1 MATINNNFLA
11 GLMNKDLDERL
22 VPDNSY
28 RDALNIDIDIS
39 EGSNAGSAQNKLGN
53 TKIGDLE
60 EVTGFDPVTALAR
73 TIGATTNEKDNV
85 IYWLIASDKFD
96 GVYEFSEETGAIVRV
111 LQSNKLTPFT
121 PSKLNFSKSFIV
133 TGFNFVNGFL
143 YWTDNYNPPR
153 KINISRAKS
162 YSVDDARIDNDI
174 DVILAPPLTSPT
186 VKMSNDIDKPNNI
199 EEKFVY
205 FAYRYKYIDNQYSS
219 LSPFSAVSFNPKD
232 FELDFAA
239 GNNKSMV
246 NKFNTATVTFKTGSQ
261 NVKEIQLIMRDTRN
275 INASLVET
283 FNKQDL
289 NIDDNSFYSFAFN
302 NNKTY
307 TIITPDQI
315 TRLYDNVPLTAK
327 AQEFVGNRIMYG
339 NYTQFQNIDEP
350 IDIILDYTSV
360 DNPELIAPMQTFKSD
375 RDYEMAIV
383 YLDKYGRMTTPLTS
397 EDNTIYIPPSKSNK
411 GNSLQLEIKNNP
423 PSWATNYRLYIKQSK
438 GEYYNIFPLYMYVS
452 GEYRY
457 FLINESDRDKIPVGD
472 YLIFKSVS
480 NGPTFSNK
488 KYKVLEL
495 KPQLANF
502 EGIQGAQAGLYFK
515 VKATGN
521 ADLSQAGLLLFYKD
535 GYGVDRDASINPI
548 NPNINLLSGF
558 QGNVAYVENPIYYGD
573 NNGTILTLVNN
584 NSTAQNDNRITIKA
598 DSATTFIW
606 TDSINGSTGWSS
618 PISIILNTPIQV
630 GSYFQIK
637 FTNSYPLLNDIWKI
651 NVRGYNTSNI
661 LNYFGSDGLNGN
673 YPYIPLALDHDNDF
687 EILPGDIITIS
698 IQQSPFNSF
707 SYSKTFFANAK
718 YKNIEEWFV
727 ESGEYLNFDTQIAGN
742 SGNISFRRGVF
753 SSVSSPIQYSILYG
767 QYPNPIF
774 PANSLNVLNYPVHM
788 IIRMQDASGSDV
800 NRASGNISVKRS
812 KDIIIAETAPREK
825 DINIYHELS
834 KTFNIYEGKHLTRW
848 SYKDFTYNALG
859 TNLGQLV
866 PGSAPTAGE
875 FPHGFEIG
883 DKVYVSS
890 SNISGYYPVVDIVDQ
905 YNIVIFLPFPGPGL
919 VVPGT
924 VSYNSFDVNQTV
936 SNSAKIQIN
945 NTEIDNS
952 DFNAWSY
959 KNALE
964 TYRIR
969 DDFNKPTLEYSL
981 RAMTTVD
988 EYKRKSSKNS
998 ICYSGTYGE
1007 NTNINRLNEFN
1018 LSIAN
1023 FKYLD
1028 SEYGSIQRLH
1038 ARNTNLVV
1046 FQEDKVSEVLYGK
1059 NLLSDSAG
1067 GGAIVS
1073 IQEVL
1078 GSQIAYPGEWGI
1090 GLNPESFSAYGT
1102 DTYFTDA
1109 KRGLVLIMKGDIIEP
1124 ISDNWM
1130 TDYFRDLMM
1139 YNPGTQKIGAYDPH
1153 NLLYTLSSNDIS
1165 VSACRLE
1172 LNRLS
1177 RVINYNTNGN
1187 IIDLFTIT
1195 TDGAWDI
1202 ELVDIGWGT
1211 NWVSGFTPNGYG
1223 SQNIDANVTTNTS
1236 LALRKVVF
1244 NVKYCTNKNIAFTLT
1259 QSGYDKITVV
1269 TGVFNMVNE

>member
-1 MATINNNFLA
+1 MPEITNSFIAA
-11 GLMNKDLDERL
+11 MMNKDMDERI
-22 VPDNSY
+22 VPSNSY
-28 RDALNIDIDIS
+28 RDALNIDIDVS
-39 EGSNAGSAQNKLGN
+39 EGSDAGSAQNKLGN
-53 TKIGDLE
+53 TKIGNLE
-60 EVTGFDPVTALAR
+60 AVTGFNPVTAMAR

-96 GVYEFSEETGAIVRV
+96 GIYEFSEETGDIVRV
-111 LQSNKLTPFT
+111 LQSNKLTPST
-121 PSKLNFSKSFIV
+121 PSKLNFSKSYII

-143 YWTDNYNPPR
+143 YWTDDYNPPR

-162 YSVDDARIDNDI
+162 YSVDDARIDDDI
-174 DVILAPPLTSPT
+174 DVILEPPLTSPT
-186 VKMSNDIDKPNNI
+186 IKMSNDVDKPNNI

-205 FAYRYKYIDNQYSS
+205 FAYRFEYIDNQYSS

-232 FELDFAA
+232 FELDFTA

-246 NKFNTATVTFKTGSQ
+246 NKFNTATVKFKTGNR
-261 NVKEIQLIMRDTRN
+261 NVKAIQLIMRDTRN

-307 TIITPDQI
+307 TIITPDQV
-315 TRLYDNVPLTAK
+315 TRLFDNVPLTAK

-360 DNPELIAPMQTFKSD
+360 DNISDPPNEKAPIQTFKSD

-397 EDNTIYIPPSKSNK
+397 QDNTIYIPPSKSNK

-438 GEYYNIFPLYMYVS
+438 GDYYNIFPLYMYVS

-515 VKATGN
+515 VKADSN
-521 ADLSQAGLLLFYKD
+521 SDLSQSGILLWYED
-535 GYGVDRDASINPI
+535 GYGTDSQFGNQIYQ
-548 NPNINLLSGF
+548 NI
-558 QGNVAYVENPIYYGD
+558 AYNEYPIYYGEND
-573 NNGTILTLVNN
+573 DVLTLVSLI
-584 NSTAQNDNRITIKA
+584 STAQNDNRITIKA

-606 TDSINGSTGWSS
+606 TSSINGSTGWSS
-618 PISIILNTPIQV
+618 PIAIVLNTPIQV
-630 GSYFQIK
+630 GTHFQVNFIA
-637 FTNSYPLLNDIWKI
+637 YPVFNDIWKI
-651 NVRGYNTSNI
+651 NVRGFQSSPI
-661 LNYFGSDGLNGN
+661 ANYFGGVGLFTNS
-673 YPYIPLALDHDNDF
+673 PYIPLTPDPNNEV

-707 SYSKTFFANAK
+707 SYSKTFYANSK

-727 ESGEYLNFDTQIAGN
+727 ESGSYLLFDSSIGTDSN
-742 SGNISFRRGVF
+742 NISFRRGYVISL
-753 SSVSSPIQYSILYG
+753 SSNFNDSLQSD
-767 QYPNPIF
+767 YPS
-774 PANSLNVLNYPVHM
+774 SLNLPVYM
-788 IIRMQDASGSDV
+788 VIRMQDAPGDEF
-800 NRASGNISVKRS
+800 NRASGSISIKRS
-812 KDIIIAETAPREK
+812 ENIIIAETSPKEI
-825 DINIYHELS
+825 DIDIYHELS

-848 SYKDFTYNALG
+848 NYKDFTYNALG
-859 TNLGQLV
+859 TNLGQLA
-866 PGSAPTAGE
+866 PGSDPTAGE

-890 SNISGYYPVVDIVDQ
+890 GNITGFYTVLDVIDQ
-905 YNIVIFLPFPGPGL
+905 YNIVISLPFPGVGPA
-919 VVPGT
+919 VPGS
-924 VSYNSFDVNQTV
+924 VSYNSFDVDQTV

-945 NTEIDNS
+945 NTAIDNS

-964 TYRIR
+964 TNRIR

-988 EYKRKSSKNS
+988 EYKKKFSKNS

-1028 SEYGSIQRLH
+1028 SEYGSIQKLH
-1038 ARNTNLVV
+1038 ARDTNLVV

-1059 NLLSDSAG
+1059 NLLSDSVG
-1067 GGAIVS
+1067 GGSIVS

-1078 GSQIAYPGEWGI
+1078 GTQIAYPGEWGI
-1090 GLNPESFSAYGT
+1090 SLNPESFSKFGT
-1102 DTYFTDA
+1102 DIYFSDS
-1109 KRGLVLIMKGDIIEP
+1109 KRGIVLQMSGDQMTR
-1124 ISDNWM
+1124 ISDNFM

-1139 YNPGTQKIGAYDPH
+1139 SSQYTQKIGAYDPH
-1153 NLLYTLSSNDIS
+1153 NNMYTLSSNDIS

-1172 LNRLS
+1172 LNILS

-1187 IIDLFTIT
+1187 LIDLFTIT

-1211 NWVSGFTPNGYG
+1211 NWVSGFTPNGFG
-1223 SQNIDANVTTNTS
+1223 SQDIDANVTTNTS

-1259 QSGYDKITVV
+1259 QAGYDKITVV

>member
-1 MATINNNFLA
+1 MAEITNSFVAAI
-11 GLMNKDLDERL
+11 MNKDMDERI
-22 VPDNSY
+22 VPSNSY
-28 RDALNIDIDIS
+28 RDALNIDIDVS
-39 EGSNAGSAQNKLGN
+39 EGSDAGSAQNKLGN
-53 TKIGDLE
+53 TKIGNLE
-60 EVTGFDPVTALAR
+60 AITGFNPVTALAR
-73 TIGATTNEKDNV
+73 TIGSTTNEKDNV

-96 GVYEFSEETGAIVRV
+96 GIYEFSEETGAIVRV
-111 LQSNKLTPFT
+111 LQSNKLTPST
-121 PSKLNFSKSFIV
+121 PSKLNLSKSYIV
-133 TGFNFVNGFL
+133 TGFNFVDGFL
-143 YWTDNYNPPR
+143 YWSDGYNPPR

-162 YSVDDARIDNDI
+162 YSVDDARIDDDI
-174 DVILAPPLTSPT
+174 DVILEPPLNSPT
-186 VKMSNDIDKPNNI
+186 VKLSNDIDKPNNI

-205 FAYRYKYIDNQYSS
+205 FAYRYKYIDNQLSS
-219 LSPFSAVSFNPKD
+219 LSPFSAVAFNPKD

-246 NKFNTATVTFKTGSQ
+246 NKFNTATVTFKTGNR

-307 TIITPDQI
+307 TTITPDQI
-315 TRLYDNVPLTAK
+315 SRLFDNVPLSAK

-350 IDIILDYTSV
+350 IDINLNYISV
-360 DNPELIAPMQTFKSD
+360 DNISIPANENAPIQTFKSD

-397 EDNTIYIPPSKSNK
+397 ENNTIYIPATKSNK

-438 GEYYNIFPLYMYVS
+438 GQYYNIFPLYMYVS

-515 VKATGN
+515 VKADSN
-521 ADLSQAGLLLFYKD
+521 SDLSQSGILLWYEDSYGKD
-535 GYGVDRDASINPI
+535 VPGRIYGQAVPVGGNALNIINNGY
-548 NPNINLLSGF
+548 
-558 QGNVAYVENPIYYGD
+558 AYIENPIYYGD
-573 NNGTILTLVNN
+573 NNGTNILSVVNN
-584 NSTAQNDNRITIKA
+584 NSAAQNDNRITIKA

-606 TDSINGSTGWSS
+606 TNSINGSTGWSS
-618 PISIILNTPIQV
+618 PIAITLNTPIQV
-630 GSYFQIK
+630 GTYFQVN
-637 FTNSYPLLNDIWKI
+637 FSAYPVFNDVWKI
-651 NVRGYNTSNI
+651 NIRGVQNSAIT
-661 LNYFGSDGLNGN
+661 NYFGGIGLFGE
-673 YPYIPLALDHDNDF
+673 YPYLILAPRVNSDLD
-687 EILPGDIITIS
+687 IKAGDIITIS
-698 IQQSPFNSF
+698 IHQEPTNTFTYTKEFYANSN
-707 SYSKTFFANAK
+707 YD
-718 YKNIEEWFV
+718 NIEEWFV
-727 ESGEYLNFDTQIAGN
+727 ESGSYLLFDSNIGTDSN
-742 SGNISFRRGVF
+742 NISFRRGIYDNYFVGIDRLIQPNNIVNLLKRPVF
-753 SSVSSPIQYSILYG
+753 MV
-767 QYPNPIF
+767 
-774 PANSLNVLNYPVHM
+774 
-788 IIRMQDASGSDV
+788 IRMQDTPGSDF
-800 NRASGNISVKRS
+800 NRASGYISIKRS
-812 KDIIIAETAPREK
+812 ENIIIAETSPKET
-825 DINIYHELS
+825 DIDIYHELS
-834 KTFNIYEGKHLTRW
+834 KTFNIYEGNHLTRW
-848 SYKDFTYNALG
+848 SYKDFTFNSLG

-866 PGSAPTAGE
+866 PGSEPTAGE
-875 FPHGFEIG
+875 FPHGFEID
-883 DKVYVSS
+883 DKVFVSS
-890 SNISGYYPVVDIVDQ
+890 GNITGFYTVLDVIDQ
-905 YNIVIFLPFPGPGL
+905 YNIVINLPFPGVGPAIPGS
-919 VVPGT
+919 
-924 VSYNSFDVNQTV
+924 VSYNSFDVDQTV

-981 RAMTTVD
+981 RAMATVD

-1018 LSIAN
+1018 LSNAN

-1028 SEYGSIQRLH
+1028 SEYGSIQKLH
-1038 ARNTNLVV
+1038 ARDTNLVV

-1059 NLLSDSAG
+1059 NLLSDSVG
-1067 GGAIVS
+1067 GGSIVS

-1078 GSQIAYPGEWGI
+1078 GSQVAYPGEWGI
-1090 GLNPESFSAYGT
+1090 SLNPESFSKFGT
-1102 DTYFTDA
+1102 DIYFSDS
-1109 KRGLVLIMKGDIIEP
+1109 KRGIVLQMSGDQVSR
-1124 ISDNWM
+1124 ISDNFM

-1139 YNPGTQKIGAYDPH
+1139 SSQYTQKLGAYDPH
-1153 NLLYTLSSNDIS
+1153 NNLYTLSSNDIS

-1187 IIDLFTIT
+1187 LIDLFTIT

-1211 NWVSGFTPNGYG
+1211 NWVSGFTPNGFG
-1223 SQNIDANVTTNTS
+1223 SQDIDANISTNIS

-1244 NVKYCTNKNIAFTLT
+1244 NVKYCTDKNIAFILT
-1259 QSGYDKITVV
+1259 QSGYNKITVV
-1269 TGVFNMVNE
+1269 TGVFNTVNQ

>member
-1 MATINNNFLA
+1 MAEITNSFVAAI
-11 GLMNKDLDERL
+11 MNKDMDERI
-22 VPDNSY
+22 VPSNSY
-28 RDALNIDIDIS
+28 RDALNIDIDVS
-39 EGSNAGSAQNKLGN
+39 EGSDAGSAQNKLGN
-53 TKIGDLE
+53 TKIGNLE
-60 EVTGFDPVTALAR
+60 AITGFNPVTALAR
-73 TIGATTNEKDNV
+73 TIGSTTNEKDNV

-96 GVYEFSEETGAIVRV
+96 GIYEFSEETGAIVRV
-111 LQSNKLTPFT
+111 LQSNKLTPST
-121 PSKLNFSKSFIV
+121 PSKLNFSKSYIV
-133 TGFNFVNGFL
+133 TGFNFVDGFL
-143 YWTDNYNPPR
+143 YWSDGYNPPR

-162 YSVDDARIDNDI
+162 YSVDDDRIDDDI
-174 DVILAPPLTSPT
+174 DVILEPPLNSPT
-186 VKMSNDIDKPNNI
+186 IKLSNDIDKPNNI

-205 FAYRYKYIDNQYSS
+205 FAYRYKYIDNQLSS
-219 LSPFSAVSFNPKD
+219 LSPFSAVAFNPKD

-246 NKFNTATVTFKTGSQ
+246 NNFNTATVTFKTGNR

-307 TIITPDQI
+307 TTITPDQI
-315 TRLYDNVPLTAK
+315 SRLFDNVPLSAK

-350 IDIILDYTSV
+350 IDINLNYISV
-360 DNPELIAPMQTFKSD
+360 DNISQSAPIQTFKSD

-397 EDNTIYIPPSKSNK
+397 ENNTIYIPATKSNK

-438 GEYYNIFPLYMYVS
+438 GQYYNIFPLYMYVS

-515 VKATGN
+515 VKAN
-521 ADLSQAGLLLFYKD
+521 SNSDLSQGGTVLWYED
-535 GYGVDRDASINPI
+535 GYGVDKNFSADQFNT
-548 NPNINLLSGF
+548 LGF
-558 QGNVAYVENPIYYGD
+558 NTNAVKQNQAYIENPIYYGD
-573 NNGTILTLVNN
+573 NNGTNILSVVNN

-606 TDSINGSTGWSS
+606 TNSINGSTGWSS
-618 PISIILNTPIQV
+618 PIAITLNTPIQV
-630 GSYFQIK
+630 GTYFQVN
-637 FTNSYPLLNDIWKI
+637 FSAYPVFNDMWKI
-651 NVRGYNTSNI
+651 NIRGYQTTAI
-661 LNYFGSDGLNGN
+661 TNYFGGTGLFSNSPYVSLTPNTNSDL
-673 YPYIPLALDHDNDF
+673 

-698 IQQSPFNSF
+698 IQQTPDPSF
-707 SYSKTFFANAK
+707 TYSKTFYANAK
-718 YKNIEEWFV
+718 YNNIEEWFV
-727 ESGEYLNFDTQIAGN
+727 ESGSYLLFDSNIGSDSN
-742 SGNISFRRGVF
+742 NISFRRGF
-753 SSVSSPIQYSILYG
+753 STSYSQNGVNYDELTSY
-767 QYPNPIF
+767 YP
-774 PANSLNVLNYPVHM
+774 LNTVQSIYNYPVYM
-788 IIRMQDASGSDV
+788 VIRMQDAPGDDF
-800 NRASGNISVKRS
+800 NRASGSISIKRS
-812 KDIIIAETAPREK
+812 ENIILAETAPREI
-825 DINIYHELS
+825 DIDIYHELS
-834 KTFNIYEGKHLTRW
+834 KTFNIYEGNHLTRW
-848 SYKDFTYNALG
+848 SYKDFTFNSLG

-866 PGSAPTAGE
+866 PGSEPTAGE

-890 SNISGYYPVVDIVDQ
+890 ANINNNPYEVVDVVDQ
-905 YNIVIFLPFPGPGL
+905 YNIVINLPFPGPGPA
-919 VVPGT
+919 VPGS
-924 VSYNSFDVNQTV
+924 VSYNSFDVDQTV

-981 RAMTTVD
+981 RAMATVD

-1018 LSIAN
+1018 LSNAN

-1028 SEYGSIQRLH
+1028 SEYGSIQKLH
-1038 ARNTNLVV
+1038 ARDTNLVV

-1059 NLLSDSAG
+1059 NLLSDSVG
-1067 GGAIVS
+1067 GGSIVS

-1078 GSQIAYPGEWGI
+1078 GTQVAYPGEWGI
-1090 GLNPESFSAYGT
+1090 SLNPESFSKFGT
-1102 DTYFTDA
+1102 DIYFSDS
-1109 KRGLVLIMKGDIIEP
+1109 KRGIVLQMSGNQVSR
-1124 ISDNWM
+1124 ISDNFM

-1139 YNPGTQKIGAYDPH
+1139 SSQYTQKLGAYDPH
-1153 NLLYTLSSNDIS
+1153 NNLYTLSSNDIS

-1187 IIDLFTIT
+1187 LIDLFTIT

-1211 NWVSGFTPNGYG
+1211 NWVSGFTPNGFG
-1223 SQNIDANVTTNTS
+1223 SQDIDANISTNIS

-1244 NVKYCTNKNIAFTLT
+1244 NVKYCTDKNIAFILT
-1259 QSGYDKITVV
+1259 QSGYNKITVV
-1269 TGVFNMVNE
+1269 TGVFNTVNE

>member
-1 MATINNNFLA
+1 MAEITNSFVAAI
-11 GLMNKDLDERL
+11 MNKDMDERI
-22 VPDNSY
+22 VPSNSY
-28 RDALNIDIDIS
+28 RDALNIDIDVS
-39 EGSNAGSAQNKLGN
+39 EGSDAGSAQNKLGN
-53 TKIGDLE
+53 TKIGNLE
-60 EVTGFDPVTALAR
+60 AITGFNPVTAMAR
-73 TIGATTNEKDNV
+73 TIGSTTNEKDNV

-96 GVYEFSEETGAIVRV
+96 GIYEFSEETGAIVRV
-111 LQSNKLTPFT
+111 LQSNKLTPST
-121 PSKLNFSKSFIV
+121 PSKLNFSKSYIV
-133 TGFNFVNGFL
+133 TGFNFVDGFL
-143 YWTDNYNPPR
+143 YWSDGYNPPR

-162 YSVDDARIDNDI
+162 YSVDDARIDDDI
-174 DVILAPPLTSPT
+174 DVILEPPLNSPT
-186 VKMSNDIDKPNNI
+186 VKLSNDIDKPNNI

-205 FAYRYKYIDNQYSS
+205 FAYRYKYIDNQLSS
-219 LSPFSAVSFNPKD
+219 LSPFSAVAFNPKD

-246 NKFNTATVTFKTGSQ
+246 NKFNTATVTFKTGNR

-307 TIITPDQI
+307 TTITPDQI
-315 TRLYDNVPLTAK
+315 SRLFDNVPLSAK

-350 IDIILDYTSV
+350 IDINLNYTSV
-360 DNPELIAPMQTFKSD
+360 GNTSLDAPIQTFKSD

-397 EDNTIYIPPSKSNK
+397 ENNTIYIPATKSNK

-438 GEYYNIFPLYMYVS
+438 GQYYNIFPLYMYVS

-515 VKATGN
+515 VKADSN
-521 ADLSQAGLLLFYKD
+521 SDLSQSGILLWYEDSYGKD
-535 GYGVDRDASINPI
+535 IPGRIYGQAVPVGGNALNIINNGY
-548 NPNINLLSGF
+548 
-558 QGNVAYVENPIYYGD
+558 AYIENPIYYGD
-573 NNGTILTLVNN
+573 NNGTNILSVVNN
-584 NSTAQNDNRITIKA
+584 NSAAQNDNRITIKA

-606 TDSINGSTGWSS
+606 TNSINGSTGWSS
-618 PISIILNTPIQV
+618 PIAITLNTPIQV
-630 GSYFQIK
+630 GTYFQVN
-637 FTNSYPLLNDIWKI
+637 FSAYPVFNDIWKI
-651 NVRGYNTSNI
+651 NIRGVQNSVIT
-661 LNYFGSDGLNGN
+661 NYFGGIGLFGE
-673 YPYIPLALDHDNDF
+673 YPYLILAPNVNSDLK
-687 EILPGDIITIS
+687 IKPGDIITIS
-698 IQQSPFNSF
+698 IHQEPTNTFTYTKEFYANSN
-707 SYSKTFFANAK
+707 YD
-718 YKNIEEWFV
+718 NIEEWFV
-727 ESGEYLNFDTQIAGN
+727 ESGSYLLFDSNIGTDSN
-742 SGNISFRRGVF
+742 NISFRRGIYDNYFVGIDRLIQPNNIVNLLKRPVF
-753 SSVSSPIQYSILYG
+753 MV
-767 QYPNPIF
+767 
-774 PANSLNVLNYPVHM
+774 
-788 IIRMQDASGSDV
+788 IRMQDAPGSDF
-800 NRASGNISVKRS
+800 NRASGYISIKRS
-812 KDIIIAETAPREK
+812 ENIIIAETSPKET
-825 DINIYHELS
+825 DIDIYHELS
-834 KTFNIYEGKHLTRW
+834 KTFNIYEGNHLTRW
-848 SYKDFTYNALG
+848 SYKDFTFNSLG

-875 FPHGFEIG
+875 FPHGFEID
-883 DKVYVSS
+883 DKVFVSS
-890 SNISGYYPVVDIVDQ
+890 GNITGFYTVLDVIDQ
-905 YNIVIFLPFPGPGL
+905 YNIVINLPFPGVGPAIPGS
-919 VVPGT
+919 
-924 VSYNSFDVNQTV
+924 VSYNSFDVDQTV

-959 KNALE
+959 NNALE

-981 RAMTTVD
+981 RAMATVD
-988 EYKRKSSKNS
+988 EYKKKFSKNS

-1018 LSIAN
+1018 LSNAN

-1028 SEYGSIQRLH
+1028 SEYGSIQKLH
-1038 ARNTNLVV
+1038 ARDTNLVV

-1059 NLLSDSAG
+1059 NLLSDSVG
-1067 GGAIVS
+1067 GGSIVS

-1078 GSQIAYPGEWGI
+1078 GSQVAYPGEWGI
-1090 GLNPESFSAYGT
+1090 SLNPESFSKFGT
-1102 DTYFTDA
+1102 DIYFSDS
-1109 KRGLVLIMKGDIIEP
+1109 KRGIVLQMSGDQVSR
-1124 ISDNWM
+1124 ISDNFM

-1139 YNPGTQKIGAYDPH
+1139 SSQYTQKLGAYDPH
-1153 NLLYTLSSNDIS
+1153 NNLYTLSSNDIS

-1187 IIDLFTIT
+1187 LIDLFTIT

-1211 NWVSGFTPNGYG
+1211 NWVSGFTPNGFG
-1223 SQNIDANVTTNTS
+1223 SQDIDANISTNIS

-1244 NVKYCTNKNIAFTLT
+1244 NVKYCTDKNIAFILT
-1259 QSGYDKITVV
+1259 QSGYNKITVV
-1269 TGVFNMVNE
+1269 TGVFNTVNQ

>member
-1 MATINNNFLA
+1 MAEITNSFIA
-11 GLMNKDLDERL
+11 AIMNKDMDERI
-22 VPDNSY
+22 VPSNSY
-28 RDALNIDIDIS
+28 RDALNIDIDVS
-39 EGSNAGSAQNKLGN
+39 EGSDAGAAQNKLGN

-60 EVTGFDPVTALAR
+60 QVTGFDPITAMAK
-73 TIGATTNEKDNV
+73 TIGATTNERDNV

-96 GVYEFSEETGAIVRV
+96 GIYEFSEETGDIVRV
-111 LQSNKLTPFT
+111 LQSNKLTPST
-121 PSKLNFSKSFIV
+121 PSKLNFNKSFIV
-133 TGFNFVNGFL
+133 TGFNFVDGFL
-143 YWTDNYNPPR
+143 YWTDDYNQPR
-153 KINISRAKS
+153 KINIARSKS
-162 YSVDDARIDNDI
+162 YSVDDARIDDDI
-174 DVILAPPLTSPT
+174 DVILEPPLNSPT
-186 VKMSNDIDKPNNI
+186 IKLSNDIDKPNNI

-205 FAYRYKYIDNQYSS
+205 FAYRWEYIDNQYSS

-239 GNNKSMV
+239 GNNKSMI
-246 NKFNTATVTFKTGSQ
+246 NKFNTATVTFKTGNR
-261 NVKEIQLIMRDTRN
+261 NVKAIQLIMRDTRN

-307 TIITPDQI
+307 TTITPDQI
-315 TRLYDNVPLTAK
+315 SRLFDNVPLTAK

-350 IDIILDYTSV
+350 IDIVLDYTSV
-360 DNPELIAPMQTFKSD
+360 DNISASAPIQTFKSD

-397 EDNTIYIPPSKSNK
+397 EDNTIYIPSSKSNK
-411 GNSLQLEIKNNP
+411 GNSLQLEIKNDP

-438 GEYYNIFPLYMYVS
+438 GDYYNIFPLYMYAL

-472 YLIFKSVS
+472 YLIFKSVA

-495 KPQLANF
+495 KPQLDNF

-515 VKATGN
+515 VKAN
-521 ADLSQAGLLLFYKD
+521 SNSDLSQSGVLLWYED
-535 GYGVDRDASINPI
+535 GYGVDKNFSADQFNT
-548 NPNINLLSGF
+548 LGF
-558 QGNVAYVENPIYYGD
+558 NTNAVKQNQSYIENPIYYGD
-573 NNGTILTLVNN
+573 NDTPALSLVST
-584 NSTAQNDNRITIKA
+584 NSSSQGDYRITIKA
-598 DSATTFIW
+598 VSSTTFIW
-606 TDSINGSTGWSS
+606 TSSINGSTGWSS
-618 PISIILNTPIQV
+618 PISITLNTPIQV

-637 FTNSYPLLNDIWKI
+637 FSAYPLVNDIWKI
-651 NVRGYNTSNI
+651 NIRGYQTNAIT
-661 LNYFGSDGLNGN
+661 NYFGGTGLFSSSPYVSLTPNTNSDL
-673 YPYIPLALDHDNDF
+673 

-698 IQQSPFNSF
+698 IQQTPDPSF
-707 SYSKTFFANAK
+707 TYSKTFYANAK
-718 YKNIEEWFV
+718 YDNIEEWFV
-727 ESGEYLNFDTQIAGN
+727 ESGSYLLFDSNIGSDSN
-742 SGNISFRRGVF
+742 NISFRRGF
-753 SSVSSPIQYSILYG
+753 STSYSQNGVNYDELTSYYPINNNQSIY
-767 QYPNPIF
+767 
-774 PANSLNVLNYPVHM
+774 NYPVYM
-788 IIRMQDASGSDV
+788 VIRMKDAPGDDF
-800 NRASGNISVKRS
+800 NRASGSISIKRS
-812 KDIIIAETAPREK
+812 ENIIIAETSPKEI
-825 DINIYHELS
+825 DLDIYHELS

-875 FPHGFEIG
+875 FPHGFEVG

-890 SNISGYYPVVDIVDQ
+890 ANINNIPYEVVDVVDQ
-905 YNIVIFLPFPGPGL
+905 YNIVIDLPFPGPAPAI
-919 VVPGT
+919 PGS
-924 VSYNSFDVNQTV
+924 VSYNSFDVDQTS

-945 NTEIDNS
+945 NTAIDNS

-1018 LSIAN
+1018 LSNAN

-1028 SEYGSIQRLH
+1028 SEYGSIQKLH

-1059 NLLSDSAG
+1059 NLLSDSVG
-1067 GGAIVS
+1067 GGSIVS

-1078 GSQIAYPGEWGI
+1078 GSQVAYPGEWGI
-1090 GLNPESFSAYGT
+1090 SLNPESFSKFGT
-1102 DTYFTDA
+1102 DIYFSDS
-1109 KRGLVLIMKGDIIEP
+1109 KRGIVLQMSGDQVSR
-1124 ISDNWM
+1124 ISDNFM

-1139 YNPGTQKIGAYDPH
+1139 SNQYTQKIGAYDPH
-1153 NLLYTLSSNDIS
+1153 NNLYTLSSNDIS

-1177 RVINYNTNGN
+1177 RVIKYNTNGN
-1187 IIDLFTIT
+1187 LVDLFTIT
-1195 TDGAWDI
+1195 TDGAWEI

-1211 NWVSGFTPNGYG
+1211 NWVSGFTPNGFG
-1223 SQNIDANVTTNTS
+1223 SQDIDANVTTNTS

-1244 NVKYCTNKNIAFTLT
+1244 NVKYCSNKNIAFILT

-1269 TGVFNMVNE
+1269 TGVFNTVNE

>member
-1 MATINNNFLA
+1 MAEITNSFIA
-11 GLMNKDLDERL
+11 AIMNKDMDERI
-22 VPDNSY
+22 VPSNSY
-28 RDALNIDIDIS
+28 RDALNIDIDVS
-39 EGSNAGSAQNKLGN
+39 EGSDAGSAQNKLGN
-53 TKIGDLE
+53 TKIGNLE
-60 EVTGFDPVTALAR
+60 AVTGFNPVTAMAR

-96 GVYEFSEETGAIVRV
+96 GIYEFSEETGAIVRV
-111 LQSNKLTPFT
+111 LQSNKLTPST
-121 PSKLNFSKSFIV
+121 PSKLNFSKSYIV
-133 TGFNFVNGFL
+133 TGFNFINGFL
-143 YWTDNYNPPR
+143 YWTDDYNPPR

-162 YSVDDARIDNDI
+162 YTIDDPRIDDDI
-174 DVILAPPLTSPT
+174 DVILEPPLTSPT
-186 VKMSNDIDKPNNI
+186 IKMSNDIDKPNNI

-205 FAYRYKYIDNQYSS
+205 FAYRYEYIDNQYSS

-246 NKFNTATVTFKTGSQ
+246 NKFNTATVKFKTGNR
-261 NVKEIQLIMRDTRN
+261 NVKAIQLIMRDTRN

-315 TRLYDNVPLTAK
+315 TRLFDNVPLTAK

-360 DNPELIAPMQTFKSD
+360 DNPDLKAPIQTFKSD

-397 EDNTIYIPPSKSNK
+397 QDNTIYIPPSKSNK

-515 VKATGN
+515 IKATGTG
-521 ADLSQAGLLLFYKD
+521 DLSQAGLLLFYKD
-535 GYGVDRDASINPI
+535 GYGVDDN
-548 NPNINLLSGF
+548 GGVT
-558 QGNVAYVENPIYYGD
+558 GNVAYIENPIYYGD
-573 NNGTILTLVNN
+573 NGAPSLTLVNN

-618 PISIILNTPIQV
+618 PIAIVLNTPIQV
-630 GSYFQIK
+630 GTYFQVNFIA
-637 FTNSYPLLNDIWKI
+637 YPILNDIWKI
-651 NVRGYNTSNI
+651 NIRGFNNNNI
-661 LNYFGSDGLNGN
+661 LNYFGGTGLNGD
-673 YPYIPLALDHDNDF
+673 YPYIPLAVDHDNDF

-707 SYSKTFFANAK
+707 SYSKIFYANSK
-718 YKNIEEWFV
+718 YDNIEEWFV

-742 SGNISFRRGVF
+742 SGNISFRRGYFFDVT
-753 SSVSSPIQYSILYG
+753 SPNHYSTLYG
-767 QYPNPIF
+767 GYPIPSPLPPFVTPLSSIF
-774 PANSLNVLNYPVHM
+774 DYPVHM
-788 IIRMQDASGSDV
+788 IIRMQDESGSAV
-800 NRASGNISVKRS
+800 NRASGSISVKRS

-834 KTFNIYEGKHLTRW
+834 KTFNIYEGNHLTRW
-848 SYKDFTYNALG
+848 SYKDFTFNSLG

-875 FPHGFEIG
+875 FPHGFEI
-883 DKVYVSS
+883 DDDIFVSS
-890 SNISGYYPVVDIVDQ
+890 GNINGPYKVVDVVDQ
-905 YNIVIFLPFPGPGL
+905 YNIVINLTFPGPGPS
-919 VVPGT
+919 VPGS
-924 VSYNSFDVNQTV
+924 VSYNTFDVDQTV

-945 NTEIDNS
+945 NTKIDNS

-988 EYKRKSSKNS
+988 EYKKKFSKNS

-1028 SEYGSIQRLH
+1028 SEYGSIQKLH
-1038 ARNTNLVV
+1038 ARDTNLVV

-1059 NLLSDSAG
+1059 NLLSDSVG
-1067 GGAIVS
+1067 GGSIVS

-1078 GSQIAYPGEWGI
+1078 GTQVAYPGEWGVS
-1090 GLNPESFSAYGT
+1090 LNPESFSKFGT
-1102 DTYFTDA
+1102 DIYFSDS
-1109 KRGLVLIMKGDIIEP
+1109 KRGIVLQMSGNQVTR
-1124 ISDNWM
+1124 ISDNFM

-1139 YNPGTQKIGAYDPH
+1139 SSQYTQKLGAYDPH
-1153 NLLYTLSSNDIS
+1153 NNMYTLSSNDIS

-1172 LNRLS
+1172 LTRLS

-1187 IIDLFTIT
+1187 LIDLFTIT

-1211 NWVSGFTPNGYG
+1211 NWVSGFTPNGFG
-1223 SQNIDANVTTNTS
+1223 SQDIDANVTTNTS

-1259 QSGYDKITVV
+1259 QAGYDKITVV

>member
-1 MATINNNFLA
+1 MAEITNSFVAAI
-11 GLMNKDLDERL
+11 MNKDMDERI
-22 VPDNSY
+22 VPSNSY
-28 RDALNIDIDIS
+28 RDALNIDIDVS
-39 EGSNAGSAQNKLGN
+39 EGSDAGSAQNKLGN
-53 TKIGDLE
+53 TKIGNLE
-60 EVTGFDPVTALAR
+60 AITGFNPVTALAR
-73 TIGATTNEKDNV
+73 TIGSTTNEKDNV

-96 GVYEFSEETGAIVRV
+96 GIYEYSEETGDIVRV
-111 LQSNKLTPFT
+111 LQSNKLTPST
-121 PSKLNFSKSFIV
+121 PSKLNLSKSYIV
-133 TGFNFVNGFL
+133 TGFNFVDGFL
-143 YWTDNYNPPR
+143 YWSDGYNPPR
-153 KINISRAKS
+153 KINIARAKS
-162 YSVDDARIDNDI
+162 YSVDDARIDDDI
-174 DVILAPPLTSPT
+174 DVILEPPLTSPT
-186 VKMSNDIDKPNNI
+186 IKMSNDIDKPNNI

-246 NKFNTATVTFKTGSQ
+246 NKFNTATVTFKTGNR

-289 NIDDNSFYSFAFN
+289 NIGDNSFYSFAFN

-315 TRLYDNVPLTAK
+315 SRLFDNVPLTAK

-350 IDIILDYTSV
+350 INLNLNYTSV
-360 DNPELIAPMQTFKSD
+360 DNPDLLVPIQTFKSD

-397 EDNTIYIPPSKSNK
+397 ENNTTYIPASKSNK

-438 GEYYNIFPLYMYVS
+438 GNYYNIFPLYMYVS

-515 VKATGN
+515 VKAN
-521 ADLSQAGLLLFYKD
+521 SNSDLSQSGILLWYEDSYGKD
-535 GYGVDRDASINPI
+535 IPGRIYGQAVPVGGNALNIINNGY
-548 NPNINLLSGF
+548 
-558 QGNVAYVENPIYYGD
+558 AYIENPIYYGD
-573 NNGTILTLVNN
+573 NDGAILTIVNN
-584 NSTAQNDNRITIKA
+584 NSAAQNDNRITIKA
-598 DSATTFIW
+598 DSETTFIW
-606 TDSINGSTGWSS
+606 TSSINGSTGWSS
-618 PISIILNTPIQV
+618 PIAITLNTPIQV
-630 GSYFQIK
+630 GTFFQVK
-637 FTNSYPLLNDIWKI
+637 FGNYPLFNDVWKI
-651 NVRGYNTSNI
+651 NIRGVQTSAI
-661 LNYFGSDGLNGN
+661 TDYFGGTGMFGE
-673 YPYIPLALDHDNDF
+673 YPYLILAPDVNNDLK
-687 EILPGDIITIS
+687 IKPGDIITIS
-698 IQQSPFNSF
+698 IHQEPENPFTYSPTFYANSN
-707 SYSKTFFANAK
+707 YE
-718 YKNIEEWFV
+718 NIEEWFV
-727 ESGEYLNFDTQIAGN
+727 ESGTYLLFDSNIGPDSN
-742 SGNISFRRGVF
+742 NISFRRGIYDNYFVGIDRLIQPNNIVNLLKRPVF
-753 SSVSSPIQYSILYG
+753 MV
-767 QYPNPIF
+767 
-774 PANSLNVLNYPVHM
+774 
-788 IIRMQDASGSDV
+788 IRMQDAPGSDF
-800 NRASGNISVKRS
+800 NRASGSISIKRS
-812 KDIIIAETAPREK
+812 ENIILAETAPKEI
-825 DINIYHELS
+825 DVDIYHELS

-848 SYKDFTYNALG
+848 SYKDYTYNSQG

-866 PGSAPTAGE
+866 PGSEPTAGD
-875 FPHGFEIG
+875 FPHGFEVG
-883 DKVYVSS
+883 DEVFVSS
-890 SNISGYYPVVDIVDQ
+890 GNINGYYEVFDVIDQ
-905 YNIVIFLPFPGPGL
+905 YNIVINLPFPGSGPVTPGS
-919 VVPGT
+919 
-924 VSYNSFDVNQTV
+924 VSYNSFDVDQTN

-945 NTEIDNS
+945 NVNIDNS

-981 RAMTTVD
+981 RAMATVD
-988 EYKRKSSKNS
+988 EYKRKSSRNS

-1007 NTNINRLNEFN
+1007 NTNINKLNEFN
-1018 LSIAN
+1018 LSNAN

-1028 SEYGSIQRLH
+1028 SEYGSIQKLH
-1038 ARNTNLVV
+1038 ARDTNLVV

-1059 NLLSDSAG
+1059 NLLSDSVG
-1067 GGAIVS
+1067 GGSIVS

-1078 GSQIAYPGEWGI
+1078 GSQVSYPGEWGI
-1090 GLNPESFSAYGT
+1090 SLNPESFAKFGT
-1102 DTYFTDA
+1102 DIYFSDS
-1109 KRGLVLIMKGDIIEP
+1109 KRGIVLQMSGDQMTR
-1124 ISDNWM
+1124 ISDNFM

-1139 YNPGTQKIGAYDPH
+1139 SNQYTQKIGAYDPH
-1153 NLLYTLSSNDIS
+1153 NNLYTLSSNDIS
-1165 VSACRLE
+1165 VSACKLE

-1177 RVINYNTNGN
+1177 KVIPYNTNGG
-1187 IIDLFTIT
+1187 IVDLFTIT
-1195 TDGAWDI
+1195 TDGAWEI
-1202 ELVDIGWGT
+1202 ELIDIGWGT

-1223 SQNIDANVTTNTS
+1223 SQDIDANVETNTS
-1236 LALRKVVF
+1236 LSLRKVVF
-1244 NVKYCTNKNIAFTLT
+1244 NVKYCTNKNIAFILT
-1259 QSGYDKITVV
+1259 QARYSKVTVV
-1269 TGVFNMVNE
+1269 NGVFNMRNE

>member
-1 MATINNNFLA
+1 MAEITNSFIA
-11 GLMNKDLDERL
+11 AMMNKDMDERI
-22 VPDNSY
+22 VPSNSY
-28 RDALNIDIDIS
+28 RDALNIDIDVS
-39 EGSNAGSAQNKLGN
+39 EGSDAGSAQNKLGN
-53 TKIGDLE
+53 TKIGNLE
-60 EVTGFDPVTALAR
+60 AVTGFNPVTAMAR

-96 GVYEFSEETGAIVRV
+96 GIYEFSEETGAIVRV
-111 LQSNKLTPFT
+111 LQSNKLTPST
-121 PSKLNFSKSFIV
+121 PSKLNFSKSYIV
-133 TGFNFVNGFL
+133 TGFNFINGFL
-143 YWTDNYNPPR
+143 YWTDDYNPPR

-162 YSVDDARIDNDI
+162 YTIDDPRIDDDI
-174 DVILAPPLTSPT
+174 DVILEPPLTSPT
-186 VKMSNDIDKPNNI
+186 IKMSNDIDKPNNI

-205 FAYRYKYIDNQYSS
+205 FAYRYEYIDNQYSS

-246 NKFNTATVTFKTGSQ
+246 NKFNTATVKFKTGNR
-261 NVKEIQLIMRDTRN
+261 NVKAIQLIMRDTRN

-315 TRLYDNVPLTAK
+315 TRLFDNVPLTAK

-360 DNPELIAPMQTFKSD
+360 DNPYLTAPMQTFKSD

-397 EDNTIYIPPSKSNK
+397 QDNTIYIPPSKSNK

-515 VKATGN
+515 VKADSN
-521 ADLSQAGLLLFYKD
+521 SDLSQSGILLWYEDSYSRD
-535 GYGVDRDASINPI
+535 GYGPIYGEETMTGNQLSITN
-548 NPNINLLSGF
+548 NGY
-558 QGNVAYVENPIYYGD
+558 AYIEYPIYYGD
-573 NNGTILTLVNN
+573 NNGTILSLIST
-584 NSTAQNDNRITIKA
+584 NSSAQNDNRITIKA
-598 DSATTFIW
+598 DSTTTFIW
-606 TDSINGSTGWSS
+606 TSSINGSTGWSS
-618 PISIILNTPIQV
+618 PISITLNTAIQV
-630 GSYFQIK
+630 GTYFQVK
-637 FTNSYPLLNDIWKI
+637 FDNYPLFNDIWKI
-651 NVRGYNTSNI
+651 NIRGVQTSAI
-661 LNYFGSDGLNGN
+661 IDYFGGTGMFGE
-673 YPYIPLALDHDNDF
+673 YPYLILAPDVNNDL

-698 IQQSPFNSF
+698 IHQDPINTFTYTNTFYANS
-707 SYSKTFFANAK
+707 N

-727 ESGEYLNFDTQIAGN
+727 ESGTYLLFDSPIGPDSN
-742 SGNISFRRGVF
+742 NISFRRGIYLQ
-753 SSVSSPIQYSILYG
+753 SSILDRLA
-767 QYPNPIF
+767 QPT
-774 PANSLNVLNYPVHM
+774 NVWQHPVFM
-788 IIRMQDASGSDV
+788 IIRMQDGPGTEF
-800 NRASGNISVKRS
+800 NRASGSISIKRS
-812 KDIIIAETAPREK
+812 ENIIIAETSPKEI
-825 DINIYHELS
+825 DIDIYHELS
-834 KTFNIYEGKHLTRW
+834 KTFNIYEGNHLTRW
-848 SYKDFTYNALG
+848 SYKDFTFNSLG

-875 FPHGFEIG
+875 FPHGFEI
-883 DKVYVSS
+883 DDDIFVSS
-890 SNISGYYPVVDIVDQ
+890 GNITGPYKVVDVVDQ
-905 YNIVIFLPFPGPGL
+905 YNIVINLAFPGPGPA
-919 VVPGT
+919 VPGS
-924 VSYNSFDVNQTV
+924 VSYNSFDVDQTV

-959 KNALE
+959 NNALE

-988 EYKRKSSKNS
+988 EYKKKFSKNS

-1028 SEYGSIQRLH
+1028 SEYGSIQKLH
-1038 ARNTNLVV
+1038 ARDTNLVV

-1059 NLLSDSAG
+1059 NLLSDSVG
-1067 GGAIVS
+1067 GGSIVS

-1078 GSQIAYPGEWGI
+1078 GTQIAYPGEWGI
-1090 GLNPESFSAYGT
+1090 SLNPESFSKFGT
-1102 DTYFTDA
+1102 DIYFSDS
-1109 KRGLVLIMKGDIIEP
+1109 KRGIVLQMSGDQVTRNQVTR
-1124 ISDNWM
+1124 ISDNFM

-1139 YNPGTQKIGAYDPH
+1139 SSQYTQKLGAYDPH
-1153 NLLYTLSSNDIS
+1153 NNMYTLSSNDIS

-1172 LNRLS
+1172 LNILS

-1187 IIDLFTIT
+1187 LIDLFTIT

-1211 NWVSGFTPNGYG
+1211 NWVSGFTPNGFG
-1223 SQNIDANVTTNTS
+1223 SQDIDANVTTNTS

-1259 QSGYDKITVV
+1259 QAGYDKITVV

>member
-1 MATINNNFLA
+1 MGTINNNFLA

-53 TKIGDLE
+53 TKLGNLE
-60 EVTGFDPVTALAR
+60 EITGFDPVTALAR

-96 GVYEFSEETGAIVRV
+96 GIYEFSEETGAIVRV
-111 LQSNKLTPFT
+111 LQSNKLTPST

-174 DVILAPPLTSPT
+174 DVILEPPLTSPT

-315 TRLYDNVPLTAK
+315 TRLFDNVPLTAK
-327 AQEFVGNRIMYG
+327 AQDFVGNRIMYG
-339 NYTQFQNIDEP
+339 NYTQFQNINEP

-360 DNPELIAPMQTFKSD
+360 DNISDPPNEKAPIQTFKSD

-515 VKATGN
+515 VKADSN
-521 ADLSQAGLLLFYKD
+521 SDLSQSGILLWYEDSYGTD
-535 GYGVDRDASINPI
+535 GFFGSYGTVTLTGNQL
-548 NPNINLLSGF
+548 NITSNGF
-558 QGNVAYVENPIYYGD
+558 AYIENPIYYGD

-584 NSTAQNDNRITIKA
+584 NSSAQNDNRITIKA

-606 TDSINGSTGWSS
+606 TSSINGSTGWSS
-618 PISIILNTPIQV
+618 PISITLNTPIQV
-630 GSYFQIK
+630 GTYFQVK
-637 FTNSYPLLNDIWKI
+637 FDNYPLFNDIWKI
-651 NVRGYNTSNI
+651 NVRGVQNSTI
-661 LNYFGSDGLNGN
+661 TNYFGGTGMFGQ
-673 YPYIPLALDHDNDF
+673 YPYLILAPRVNSDLD
-687 EILPGDIITIS
+687 IKAGDIITIS
-698 IQQSPFNSF
+698 IHQDPTNAFTYTNTFYANSN
-707 SYSKTFFANAK
+707 YD
-718 YKNIEEWFV
+718 NIEEWFV
-727 ESGEYLNFDTQIAGN
+727 ESGSYLLFDSPIGPDSN
-742 SGNISFRRGVF
+742 NISFRRGIYNQDQIIFDRLFQPTNVW
-753 SSVSSPIQYSILYG
+753 
-767 QYPNPIF
+767 QYPVF
-774 PANSLNVLNYPVHM
+774 M
-788 IIRMQDASGSDV
+788 IIRMQDAPGDEF
-800 NRASGNISVKRS
+800 NRASGYISIKRS
-812 KDIIIAETAPREK
+812 ENIIIAETSPKEI
-825 DINIYHELS
+825 DIDIYHELS

-848 SYKDFTYNALG
+848 SYKDFTYNSLG

-866 PGSAPTAGE
+866 PGSAPTDGE

-890 SNISGYYPVVDIVDQ
+890 GNINNNPYEVVDVVDQ
-905 YNIVIFLPFPGPGL
+905 YNIVIDLPFPGAGPAIPGS
-919 VVPGT
+919 

-959 KNALE
+959 NNALE

-1078 GSQIAYPGEWGI
+1078 GSQVAYPGEWGI

-1102 DTYFTDA
+1102 DIYFTDA
-1109 KRGLVLIMKGDIIEP
+1109 KRGLVLNMKGDMIEP

-1165 VSACRLE
+1165 VLACRLE

-1187 IIDLFTIT
+1187 IVDLFTIT
-1195 TDGAWDI
+1195 TDNAWTI
-1202 ELVDIGWGT
+1202 ELNDIGWGT

-1236 LALRKVVF
+1236 LALRKVEF
-1244 NVKYCTNKNIAFTLT
+1244 NVKYCTNKNIAFILT
-1259 QSGYDKITVV
+1259 QSGYNKITVV

>member
-1 MATINNNFLA
+1 MGTINNNFLS

-60 EVTGFDPVTALAR
+60 AITGFDPVAANAR
-73 TIGATTNEKDNV
+73 TIGATTNERDNV
-85 IYWLIASDKFD
+85 IYWLIASDDFD
-96 GVYEFSEETGAIVRV
+96 GVYEFSEETGNIVRV
-111 LQSNKLTPFT
+111 MQCNKLTPST
-121 PSKLNFSKSFIV
+121 PSKLNFSKDYIV

-153 KINISRAKS
+153 KINIARAKS
-162 YSVDDARIDNDI
+162 YSVDDYRIDDDI
-174 DVILAPPLTSPT
+174 DVILEPPLTSPT
-186 VKMSNDIDKPNNI
+186 VKLSNDIDKPNNI

-205 FAYRYKYIDNQYSS
+205 FAYRYKYVDNQYSS

-246 NKFNTATVTFKTGSQ
+246 NKFNTATVTFKTGNR

-283 FNKQDL
+283 FNKEDL
-289 NIDDNSFYSFAFN
+289 NIADNSFYSFPFN

-315 TRLYDNVPLTAK
+315 TRLFDNVPLTAK
-327 AQEFVGNRIMYG
+327 AQDFVGNRIMYG

-350 IDIILDYTSV
+350 INLNLNYTSV
-360 DNPELIAPMQTFKSD
+360 DNIPSPPDYNDNAPIQTFKSD
-375 RDYEMAIV
+375 RDYEVAIV

-397 EDNTIYIPPSKSNK
+397 ENNTTYIPPTKSNK

-423 PSWATNYRLYIKQSK
+423 PSWATNYRIYIKQSK
-438 GEYYNIFPLYMYVS
+438 GNYYNIFPLYMYVS

-495 KPQLANF
+495 KPQIANF

-515 VKATGN
+515 VKADSN
-521 ADLSQAGLLLFYKD
+521 SDLSQSGLLLWYEDSFSRD
-535 GYGVDRDASINPI
+535 NYG
-548 NPNINLLSGF
+548 LSYGEVTSNGNQLAITNNGF
-558 QGNVAYVENPIYYGD
+558 PYIEYPIYYGD
-573 NNGTILTLVNN
+573 NNDVLSLV
-584 NSTAQNDNRITIKA
+584 STSSSSQNDYRITIKA

-606 TDSINGSTGWSS
+606 TSSVNGSTGWSS
-618 PISIILNTPIQV
+618 PISITLNTPIQI
-630 GSYFQIK
+630 GIHFQVK
-637 FTNSYPLLNDIWKI
+637 FNAYPVLNDVWKVNI
-651 NVRGYNTSNI
+651 RGVDTSEI
-661 LNYFGSDGLNGN
+661 TDYFGGTGMFGE
-673 YPYIPLALDHDNDF
+673 YPYLILAPDVNNDL

-698 IQQSPFNSF
+698 VHQEPNNTF
-707 SYSKTFFANAK
+707 SYSKTFYANSK

-727 ESGEYLNFDTQIAGN
+727 ESGEYLNFDTQVAVN
-742 SGNISFRRGVF
+742 SGNISFRRGIYNQGQLIFDRLFQPNNVW
-753 SSVSSPIQYSILYG
+753 
-767 QYPNPIF
+767 QYPVF
-774 PANSLNVLNYPVHM
+774 MV
-788 IIRMQDASGSDV
+788 IRMQDAPGSNF
-800 NRASGNISVKRS
+800 NRASGSFSIKRS
-812 KDIIIAETAPREK
+812 KNIIIAETAPKET
-825 DINIYHELS
+825 DIDIYHELS

-848 SYKDFTYNALG
+848 SYKDYTYNSQG

-866 PGSAPTAGE
+866 PGSPPTAGE
-875 FPHGFEIG
+875 FPHGFEVDDDIF
-883 DKVYVSS
+883 VSS
-890 SNISGYYPVVDIVDQ
+890 GNINGPYKVVDVIDQ
-905 YNIVIFLPFPGPGL
+905 YNIVINLPFPGSGPAI
-919 VVPGT
+919 PGT
-924 VSYNSFDVNQTV
+924 VSYNSFDVNQTNA
-936 SNSAKIQIN
+936 NSAKIQIN
-945 NTEIDNS
+945 NVNIDNS

-959 KNALE
+959 RNALE

-981 RAMTTVD
+981 RAMATVD
-988 EYKRKSSKNS
+988 EYKKKSSKNS

-1018 LSIAN
+1018 LSNAN

-1028 SEYGSIQRLH
+1028 SEYGSIQKLY

-1067 GGAIVS
+1067 GGAVVS

-1078 GSQIAYPGEWGI
+1078 GSQVAYPGEWGI
-1090 GLNPESFSAYGT
+1090 GLNPESFAVYAT
-1102 DTYFTDA
+1102 DIYFTDA
-1109 KRGLVLIMKGDIIEP
+1109 KRGLVLNMKGEMIEP

-1130 TDYFRDLMM
+1130 TDYFRDLMLASQ
-1139 YNPGTQKIGAYDPH
+1139 NTQKLGAYDPH
-1153 NLLYTLSSNDIS
+1153 NNLYTLSSNDTSIL
-1165 VSACRLE
+1165 ACKLGI
-1172 LNRLS
+1172 NRTS
-1177 RVINYNTNGN
+1177 KVIPYNTNGSLV
-1187 IIDLFTIT
+1187 DLFTIT
-1195 TDGAWDI
+1195 TDNAWEI

-1211 NWVSGFTPNGYG
+1211 NWVSGFTANGFG
-1223 SQNIDANVTTNTS
+1223 SQDIDANVTTNTS

-1244 NVKYCTNKNIAFTLT
+1244 NVKYCTNKNIAFMLI
-1259 QSGYDKITVV
+1259 QSGYSNITVV
-1269 TGVFNMVNE
+1269 TGIFNRKE

>member
-1 MATINNNFLA
+1 MGTINNNFLS

-60 EVTGFDPVTALAR
+60 EITGFDPVAANAR
-73 TIGATTNEKDNV
+73 TIGATTNERDNV
-85 IYWLIASDKFD
+85 IYWLIASDDFD
-96 GVYEFSEETGAIVRV
+96 GVYEFSEETGTIVRV
-111 LQSNKLTPFT
+111 LQSNKLTPLT
-121 PSKLNFSKSFIV
+121 PSKLNFNKEFIV

-153 KINISRAKS
+153 KINIARAKS
-162 YSVDDARIDNDI
+162 YSVDDYRIDDDI
-174 DVILAPPLTSPT
+174 DVILEPPLNSPT
-186 VKMSNDIDKPNNI
+186 VKLSNDIDKPNNI

-205 FAYRYKYIDNQYSS
+205 FAYRYKYIDNQLSS
-219 LSPFSAVSFNPKD
+219 LSPFSAVAFNPKD

-246 NKFNTATVTFKTGSQ
+246 NKFNTATVTFKTGNR
-261 NVKEIQLIMRDTRN
+261 NVKEIQLVMRDTRN
-275 INASLVET
+275 INVSLVET

-289 NIDDNSFYSFAFN
+289 NIADNSFYSFDFN

-327 AQEFVGNRIMYG
+327 AQDFVGNRIMYG

-350 IDIILDYTSV
+350 INLNLNYTSV
-360 DNPELIAPMQTFKSD
+360 DNISLDAPIQTFKSD
-375 RDYEMAIV
+375 RDYEVAIV

-397 EDNTIYIPPSKSNK
+397 ENNTTYIPPSKSNK

-423 PSWATNYRLYIKQSK
+423 PSWATNYRIYIKQNK

-515 VKATGN
+515 VKATGS

-535 GYGVDRDASINPI
+535 GYGVDSNINPFL
-548 NPNINLLSGF
+548 PTLKPGF
-558 QGNVAYVENPIYYGD
+558 HGNVAYNEYPIYYGD
-573 NNGTILTLVNN
+573 NYNVLSLVSPF
-584 NSTAQNDNRITIKA
+584 STQQNDYRITIKA

-606 TDSINGSTGWSS
+606 TSSVNGSTGWSS
-618 PISIILNTPIQV
+618 PISITLNTPIQV
-630 GSYFQIK
+630 GSYFEVI
-637 FTNSYPLLNDIWKI
+637 FNAYPVLNDIWKVNI
-651 NVRGYNTSNI
+651 RGFNNSNI
-661 LNYFGSDGLNGN
+661 VSYLGGDGLNGN
-673 YPYIPLALDHDNDF
+673 YPYIPLAPDHDNDL

-707 SYSKTFFANAK
+707 SYSKTFYANAQ
-718 YKNIEEWFV
+718 YANIEEWFI
-727 ESGEYLNFDTQIAGN
+727 ESGEYLNFDTQIASN
-742 SGNISFRRGVF
+742 SANISFRRGYF
-753 SSVSSPIQYSILYG
+753 YGISAGFQYSILYG
-767 QYPNPIF
+767 EYPNPSY
-774 PANSLNVLNYPVHM
+774 PANASSIFDYPVHM
-788 IIRMQDASGSDV
+788 IIRMEDASGSDI
-800 NRASGNISVKRS
+800 NRASGSISIKRS
-812 KDIIIAETAPREK
+812 SNIIIAETAPK
-825 DINIYHELS
+825 DRDIDIYHELS

-875 FPHGFEIG
+875 FPHGFQVG
-883 DKVYVSS
+883 DQVYVSS
-890 SNISGYYPVVDIVDQ
+890 ANILGYWNVVDVIDQ
-905 YNIVIFLPFPGPGL
+905 YNIVIDLPFPGSGPSI
-919 VVPGT
+919 PGT
-924 VSYNSFDVNQTV
+924 VSYNSFDVNQTN

-945 NTEIDNS
+945 NVDIDNS

-959 KNALE
+959 RNALE

-981 RAMTTVD
+981 RAMTAVD
-988 EYKRKSSKNS
+988 EYKKKSSKNS

-1007 NTNINRLNEFN
+1007 NTNVNRLNEFN
-1018 LSIAN
+1018 LSSAN

-1028 SEYGSIQRLH
+1028 SEYGSIQKLY

-1067 GGAIVS
+1067 GGAVVS

-1078 GSQIAYPGEWGI
+1078 GSQVAYPGEWGI
-1090 GLNPESFSAYGT
+1090 GLNPESFAVYAT
-1102 DTYFTDA
+1102 DIYFTDA
-1109 KRGLVLIMKGDIIEP
+1109 KRGLVLNMKGDMIEP

-1130 TDYFRDLMM
+1130 TDYFRDLMLASQ
-1139 YNPGTQKIGAYDPH
+1139 NTQKLGAYDPH
-1153 NLLYTLSSNDIS
+1153 NNLYTLSSNDTSI
-1165 VSACRLE
+1165 SACRLE
-1172 LNRLS
+1172 LNRTS
-1177 RVINYNTNGN
+1177 KVIPYNTNGN
-1187 IIDLFTIT
+1187 LVDLFTIT
-1195 TDGAWDI
+1195 TDNAWTI

-1211 NWVSGFTPNGYG
+1211 NWVSGFTANGFG
-1223 SQNIDANVTTNTS
+1223 SQDIDANVTTNAS

-1244 NVKYCTNKNIAFTLT
+1244 NVKYCTNKNIAFMLI
-1259 QSGYDKITVV
+1259 QSGYDKITVIN
-1269 TGVFNMVNE
+1269 GVFNTVNE